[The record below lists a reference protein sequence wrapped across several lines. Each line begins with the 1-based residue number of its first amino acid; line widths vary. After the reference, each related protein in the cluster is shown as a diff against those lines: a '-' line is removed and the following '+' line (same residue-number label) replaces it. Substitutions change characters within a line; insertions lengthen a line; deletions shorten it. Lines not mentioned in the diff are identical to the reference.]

1 MQTPPGALRR
11 KPFTAIRKGLIEHV
25 LTGRLQG
32 TAFGVYIWLHLL
44 ANHTRGTVRTNASR
58 IAAELRLH
66 PVTVRRD
73 LVTLRDH
80 GYVRYASARGKR
92 DLYEI
97 EIAKYDRHFEAIAE
111 PGAEQAPLQVP
122 LHERT
127 SSGRRI
133 EQNRSPKN
141 KEVRSTT
148 TLRVRSADVDL
159 DPKSSSN
166 SGERLSREEALA
178 AAPAILRETVELF
191 FLKTGRNGLDAEEC
205 SALADLERAH
215 TPAVIQRAITKAV
228 DRLARRG
235 QPPTALTLGY
245 VWESLKRF
253 ATRRRTTAF
262 TPVDHEVPPGKYPPG
277 LTLMTLPEDPQ

>member
-1 MQTPPGALRR
+1 MQTPPRALRR

-73 LVTLRDH
+73 LVTLRDQ

-97 EIAKYDRHFEAIAE
+97 EIAKYDQNFETIAE
-111 PGAEQAPLQVP
+111 PESEQAPLYVP
-122 LHERT
+122 LHERE

-133 EQNRSPKN
+133 EQNRSAKN

-148 TLRVRSADVDL
+148 TLRVRSADADL
-159 DPKSSSN
+159 DPRNSSSAA
-166 SGERLSREEALA
+166 EPLSREQALA

-191 FLKTGRNGLDAEEC
+191 FLKTGRNGLHADEC

-215 TPAVIQRAITKAV
+215 TPAVIQRAITNAV
-228 DRLARRG
+228 ARLARRG
-235 QPPTALTLGY
+235 QPAADLTLGY

-253 ATRRRTTAF
+253 TTRRRAAAF
-262 TPVDHEVPPGKYPPG
+262 TPEDHEVPPGKYPPG